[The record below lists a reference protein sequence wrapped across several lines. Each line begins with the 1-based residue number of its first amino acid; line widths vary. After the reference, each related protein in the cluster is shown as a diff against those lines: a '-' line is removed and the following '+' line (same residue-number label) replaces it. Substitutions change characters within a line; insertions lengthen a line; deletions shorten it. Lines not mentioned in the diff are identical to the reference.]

1 MGKSTTM
8 RLTGLACGALM
19 ATALL
24 GGCVAQNGTQ
34 ATEQQ
39 TANRQ
44 YMTQVNQAMDDLS
57 GRLDGFADAVAR
69 GDVVTMRT
77 QADNAYR
84 ALDALSALE
93 APEDLKKVQAAYV
106 EGCNELEEALDA
118 YIALYTEIENATEDS
133 PFDYATYDERLKEI
147 QDQYDK
153 GLEKLRA
160 GDKEASSL
168 PS

>member
-57 GRLDGFADAVAR
+57 GRLDGLPTR
-69 GDVVTMRT
+69 W
-77 QADNAYR
+77 R
-84 ALDALSALE
+84 A
-93 APEDLKKVQAAYV
+93 
-106 EGCNELEEALDA
+106 
-118 YIALYTEIENATEDS
+118 ATW
-133 PFDYATYDERLKEI
+133 
-147 QDQYDK
+147 
-153 GLEKLRA
+153 
-160 GDKEASSL
+160 
-168 PS
+168 